1 MSSALMWRTEEF
13 STPGGTQVSNLLRE
27 ATLENRLNA
36 LRDIALTLLSEVES
50 LRSVPPAQRT
60 DNLKLQDE
68 VQRFES
74 DLIRSALQKTNGSQ
88 VRAAQLLSV
97 KQSTLN
103 AKIKRYQISSS
114 DRGHEA
120 GRVHSHEIAA

>member
-88 VRAAQLLSV
+88 VRAARLLSV
-97 KQSTLN
+97 KQTTLN
-103 AKIKRYQISSS
+103 AKIKRYKISFI
-114 DRGHEA
+114 DREHEA
-120 GRVHSHEIAA
+120 GQVQSHEIAA

>member
-1 MSSALMWRTEEF
+1 MSSALMWRTEEVSPSASQ
-13 STPGGTQVSNLLRE
+13 STLLRE

-36 LRDIALTLLSEVES
+36 LRDIALTLLSEVDL
-50 LRSVPPAQRT
+50 LRSTPPARGEGS
-60 DNLKLQDE
+60 LKLYDE
-68 VQRFES
+68 VQRFEI

>member
-1 MSSALMWRTEEF
+1 MSSALMWRTEEVSPSASQ
-13 STPGGTQVSNLLRE
+13 STLLRE

-36 LRDIALTLLSEVES
+36 LRDIALTLLSEVDL
-50 LRSVPPAQRT
+50 LRSTPPARGEGC
-60 DNLKLQDE
+60 LKLYDE
-68 VQRFES
+68 VQRFEI

>member
-1 MSSALMWRTEEF
+1 MSSALMWRTEEVSPSASQ
-13 STPGGTQVSNLLRE
+13 STLLRE

-36 LRDIALTLLSEVES
+36 LRDIALTLLSEVDL
-50 LRSVPPAQRT
+50 LRSAPPARGEGSL
-60 DNLKLQDE
+60 NLYDE
-68 VQRFES
+68 VQRFEI